1 MNVARIIFFIILVV
15 GLFTFLLAPGVGT
28 MAYIGAALCF
38 VGLLGS
44 LIFTIPQIKKLR
56 EEIAQADVE
65 LKEVAEKF
73 EQRGN
78 KR

>member
-1 MNVARIIFFIILVV
+1 MNALRIIFFVILLSGMV
-15 GLFTFLLAPGVGT
+15 TFLFAPGVGT
-28 MAYIGAALCF
+28 MAYVGAALCF

-56 EEIAQADVE
+56 AEISEADDE
-65 LKEVAEKF
+65 LRRVAEKYKN
-73 EQRGN
+73 G

>member
-1 MNVARIIFFIILVV
+1 MNIARIIFFIILVA

-28 MAYIGAALCF
+28 MAYIGAGLCV

-44 LIFTIPQIKKLR
+44 LIFTIPQLKKIRSEL
-56 EEIAQADVE
+56 AQADAE
-65 LKEVAEKF
+65 LKEVSEKF
-73 EQRGN
+73 EKSGK

>member
-1 MNVARIIFFIILVV
+1 MNIARIIFFIILVA

-28 MAYIGAALCF
+28 VAYIGAALCV

-44 LIFTIPQIKKLR
+44 LIFTIPQLKKIRAELS
-56 EEIAQADVE
+56 QADAE

-73 EQRGN
+73 EQKAK